1 MEQNGQFNE
10 QINTKK
16 PKKKGKI
23 ILGIILA
30 IIIIAIIALVAVY
43 FLVFSTPQYIFAS
56 TVDSI
61 FNMKAQTYNTVKSAV
76 TLNGSVQ
83 FEDESINEQLTD
95 LENFSINIGSQIDYQ
110 NQSEIVDLG
119 LQYEDE
125 SVVGARF
132 YFKDGEMYTLLD
144 GLYDD
149 YIKVD
154 LETEQANLMQELL
167 DLTKV
172 QGKQENLIKAMSILG
187 NEIKGQISNVGT
199 FEKSTEQMTLNGEN
213 KNVTRVSLLFNAQEF
228 STVVINVCNN
238 LANNNE
244 FIQCFE
250 ESPKDALLDIVA
262 SLEDGEPSSD
272 DTVRISIY
280 TQGLLNE
287 TIGFGLDLNLADNTE
302 LSINMNIMKETDDL
316 YTVSYT
322 QGDNYINGR
331 IEIARAE
338 NTEEN
343 QTGDAKITLEVSDL
357 GTMEL
362 NMGYAY
368 SYNQA
373 VDEVDTRNSVNA
385 EDLTQEDM
393 NTILENLMERPL
405 IGDLLQLYIMGQAN
419 DVLNNSGNLI
429 DQSNALN
436 NYNNNL
442 VLTSENQVTNNAQII
457 TYEVP
462 TELIYNS
469 INSTDRF
476 KYYETQDESINA
488 TTEFVW
494 DGDEQVIIDTIDN
507 EYSAYQNNPFYSN
520 VKVSDLLTLTVGNN
534 TFNYKSM
541 SYETSAGEI
550 YQSIYLWYRLS
561 DDAVYRVNIKS
572 NRTTISDEMIMPF
585 LNIQVQ
591 NV

>member
-154 LETEQANLMQELL
+154 LDTEQANLMQELL

-172 QGKQENLIKAMSILG
+172 QGKQENLIKAMSIFG

-287 TIGFGLDLNLADNTE
+287 TIGLGLDLNLADNTE

-343 QTGDAKITLEVSDL
+343 QTGDAKITLEVSNL

-393 NTILENLMERPL
+393 NTILENLMERPV
-405 IGDLLQLYIMGQAN
+405 IGELMTNIISSSMN
-419 DVLNNSGNLI
+419 NNSNTLGTTTLQNQVSDNSYIVTYEIPTEFMYDSSLSTDSLKSFTTINNDIQASTSIKYYTDDQAYINLV
-429 DQSNALN
+429 DN
-436 NYNNNL
+436 NY
-442 VLTSENQVTNNAQII
+442 SIYTNN
-457 TYEVP
+457 TF
-462 TELIYNS
+462 YN
-469 INSTDRF
+469 
-476 KYYETQDESINA
+476 
-488 TTEFVW
+488 
-494 DGDEQVIIDTIDN
+494 
-507 EYSAYQNNPFYSN
+507 N
-520 VKVSDLLTLTVGNN
+520 VSVSDLQTLSVGNYE
-534 TFNYKSM
+534 FKYKSI
-541 SYETSAGEI
+541 SYETTTGSVN
-550 YQSIYLWYRLS
+550 QSISLWYRLNNEYIYTVDINS
-561 DDAVYRVNIKS
+561 IG
-572 NRTTISDEMIMPF
+572 TTISDDIIMPF

-591 NV
+591 NQ

>member
-393 NTILENLMERPL
+393 NTILENLMERPV
-405 IGDLLQLYIMGQAN
+405 IGELMTNIISSSMN
-419 DVLNNSGNLI
+419 NNSNTLGTTTLQNQVSDNGYIVTYEIPTEFMYDSSLSSDSMNCFKTINDDITASTRIAYYADDQAYINLV
-429 DQSNALN
+429 DN
-436 NYNNNL
+436 NY
-442 VLTSENQVTNNAQII
+442 SIYTNN
-457 TYEVP
+457 TF
-462 TELIYNS
+462 YN
-469 INSTDRF
+469 
-476 KYYETQDESINA
+476 
-488 TTEFVW
+488 
-494 DGDEQVIIDTIDN
+494 
-507 EYSAYQNNPFYSN
+507 N
-520 VKVSDLLTLTVGNN
+520 VSVSDLQTLSVGNYE
-534 TFNYKSM
+534 FKYKSI
-541 SYETSAGEI
+541 SYETTTGSVN
-550 YQSIYLWYRLS
+550 QSISLWYRLNNEYIYTVDINS
-561 DDAVYRVNIKS
+561 IG
-572 NRTTISDEMIMPF
+572 TTISDDIIMPF

-591 NV
+591 NQ

>member
-154 LETEQANLMQELL
+154 LDTEQANLMQELL

-250 ESPKDALLDIVA
+250 ESPKDDLLDIVA

-393 NTILENLMERPL
+393 NTILENLMERPV
-405 IGDLLQLYIMGQAN
+405 IGELMTNIISSSMN
-419 DVLNNSGNLI
+419 NNSNTLGTTTLQNQVSDNGYIVTYEIPTEFMYDSSLSTDSLKSFTTINNDIQASTSIKYYTDDQAYINLV
-429 DQSNALN
+429 DN
-436 NYNNNL
+436 NY
-442 VLTSENQVTNNAQII
+442 SIYTNN
-457 TYEVP
+457 TF
-462 TELIYNS
+462 YN
-469 INSTDRF
+469 
-476 KYYETQDESINA
+476 
-488 TTEFVW
+488 
-494 DGDEQVIIDTIDN
+494 
-507 EYSAYQNNPFYSN
+507 N
-520 VKVSDLLTLTVGNN
+520 VSVSDLQTLSVGNYE
-534 TFNYKSM
+534 FKYKSI
-541 SYETSAGEI
+541 SYETTTGSVN
-550 YQSIYLWYRLS
+550 QSISLWYRLNNEYIYTVDINS
-561 DDAVYRVNIKS
+561 IG
-572 NRTTISDEMIMPF
+572 TTISDDIIMPF

-591 NV
+591 NQ

>member
-154 LETEQANLMQELL
+154 LDTEQANLMRELL

-393 NTILENLMERPL
+393 NTILENLMERPV
-405 IGDLLQLYIMGQAN
+405 IGELMTNIISSSMN
-419 DVLNNSGNLI
+419 NNSNTLGTTTLQNQVSDNSYIVTYEIPTEFMYDSSLSTDSLKSFTTINNDTQASTSIKYYTDDQAYINLV
-429 DQSNALN
+429 DN
-436 NYNNNL
+436 NY
-442 VLTSENQVTNNAQII
+442 SIYTNN
-457 TYEVP
+457 TF
-462 TELIYNS
+462 YN
-469 INSTDRF
+469 
-476 KYYETQDESINA
+476 
-488 TTEFVW
+488 
-494 DGDEQVIIDTIDN
+494 
-507 EYSAYQNNPFYSN
+507 N
-520 VKVSDLLTLTVGNN
+520 VSVSDLQTLSVGNYE
-534 TFNYKSM
+534 FKYKSI
-541 SYETSAGEI
+541 SYETTTGSVN
-550 YQSIYLWYRLS
+550 QSISLWYRLNNEYIYTVDINS
-561 DDAVYRVNIKS
+561 IG
-572 NRTTISDEMIMPF
+572 TTISDDIIMPF

-591 NV
+591 NQ

>member
-343 QTGDAKITLEVSDL
+343 QTGDAKITLEVSNL

-393 NTILENLMERPL
+393 NTILENLMQRPL
-405 IGDLLQLYIMGQAN
+405 IGDLMTNIISSSMN
-419 DVLNNSGNLI
+419 NNSNTLGTTTLQNQVSDNGYIVTYEIPTEFMYDSSLSTDSLKSFTTINNDIQASTSIKYYTDDQAYINLV
-429 DQSNALN
+429 DN
-436 NYNNNL
+436 NY
-442 VLTSENQVTNNAQII
+442 SIYTNN
-457 TYEVP
+457 T
-462 TELIYNS
+462 
-469 INSTDRF
+469 
-476 KYYETQDESINA
+476 
-488 TTEFVW
+488 
-494 DGDEQVIIDTIDN
+494 
-507 EYSAYQNNPFYSN
+507 FYHN
-520 VKVSDLLTLTVGNN
+520 VSVSDLQTLSVGNYE
-534 TFNYKSM
+534 FKYKSI
-541 SYETSAGEI
+541 SYETTTGSVN
-550 YQSIYLWYRLS
+550 QSISLWYRLNNEYIYTVDINS
-561 DDAVYRVNIKS
+561 IG
-572 NRTTISDEMIMPF
+572 TTISDDIIMPF

>member
-302 LSINMNIMKETDDL
+302 LSINMNVMKETDDL

-393 NTILENLMERPL
+393 NTILENLMERPV
-405 IGDLLQLYIMGQAN
+405 IGELMTNIISSSMN
-419 DVLNNSGNLI
+419 NNSNTLGTTTLQNQVSDNSYIVTYEIPTEFMYDSSLSTDSLKSFTTINNDIQASTSIKYYTDDQAYINLV
-429 DQSNALN
+429 DN
-436 NYNNNL
+436 NY
-442 VLTSENQVTNNAQII
+442 SIYTNN
-457 TYEVP
+457 T
-462 TELIYNS
+462 
-469 INSTDRF
+469 
-476 KYYETQDESINA
+476 
-488 TTEFVW
+488 
-494 DGDEQVIIDTIDN
+494 
-507 EYSAYQNNPFYSN
+507 FYHN
-520 VKVSDLLTLTVGNN
+520 VSVSDLQTLSVGNYE
-534 TFNYKSM
+534 FKYKSI
-541 SYETSAGEI
+541 SYETTTGSVN
-550 YQSIYLWYRLS
+550 QSISLWYRLNNEYIYTVDINS
-561 DDAVYRVNIKS
+561 IG
-572 NRTTISDEMIMPF
+572 TTISDDIIMPF

-591 NV
+591 NQ

>member
-1 MEQNGQFNE
+1 M
-10 QINTKK
+10 KK
-16 PKKKGKI
+16 ENKFLI
-23 ILGIILA
+23 A

-154 LETEQANLMQELL
+154 LQTEQANLMQELL

-280 TQGLLNE
+280 IQGLLNE

-385 EDLTQEDM
+385 EYLTQEDM
-393 NTILENLMERPL
+393 NTILENLMERPV
-405 IGDLLQLYIMGQAN
+405 IGELMTNIISSSMN
-419 DVLNNSGNLI
+419 NNSNTLGTTTLQNQVSDNSYIVTYEIPTEFMYDSSLSTDSLKSFTTINNDIQASTSIKYYTDDQAYINLV
-429 DQSNALN
+429 DN
-436 NYNNNL
+436 NY
-442 VLTSENQVTNNAQII
+442 SIYTNN
-457 TYEVP
+457 TF
-462 TELIYNS
+462 YN
-469 INSTDRF
+469 
-476 KYYETQDESINA
+476 
-488 TTEFVW
+488 
-494 DGDEQVIIDTIDN
+494 
-507 EYSAYQNNPFYSN
+507 N
-520 VKVSDLLTLTVGNN
+520 VSVSDLQTLSVGNYE
-534 TFNYKSM
+534 FKYKSI
-541 SYETSAGEI
+541 SYETTTGSVN
-550 YQSIYLWYRLS
+550 QSISLWYRLNNEYIYTVDINS
-561 DDAVYRVNIKS
+561 IG
-572 NRTTISDEMIMPF
+572 TTISDDIIMPF

-591 NV
+591 NQ

>member
-393 NTILENLMERPL
+393 NTILENLMERPV
-405 IGDLLQLYIMGQAN
+405 IGELMTNIISSSMN
-419 DVLNNSGNLI
+419 NNSNTLGTTTLQNQVSDNSYIVTYEIPTEFMYDSSLSTDSMNCFKTINDDITASTRIAYYADDQAYINLV
-429 DQSNALN
+429 DN
-436 NYNNNL
+436 NY
-442 VLTSENQVTNNAQII
+442 SIYTNN
-457 TYEVP
+457 TF
-462 TELIYNS
+462 YN
-469 INSTDRF
+469 
-476 KYYETQDESINA
+476 
-488 TTEFVW
+488 
-494 DGDEQVIIDTIDN
+494 
-507 EYSAYQNNPFYSN
+507 N
-520 VKVSDLLTLTVGNN
+520 VSVSDLQTLSVGNYE
-534 TFNYKSM
+534 FKYKSI
-541 SYETSAGEI
+541 SYETTTGSVN
-550 YQSIYLWYRLS
+550 QSISLWYRLNNEYIYTVDINS
-561 DDAVYRVNIKS
+561 IG
-572 NRTTISDEMIMPF
+572 TTISDDIIMPF

-591 NV
+591 NQ

>member
-83 FEDESINEQLTD
+83 FEDKSINEQLTD

-343 QTGDAKITLEVSDL
+343 QTGDAKITIEVSDL

-393 NTILENLMERPL
+393 NTILENLMERPV
-405 IGDLLQLYIMGQAN
+405 IGELMTNIISSSMN
-419 DVLNNSGNLI
+419 NNSNTLGTTTLQNQVSDNSYIVTYEIPTEFMYDSSLSTDSLKSFTTINNDTQASTSIKYYTDDQAYINLV
-429 DQSNALN
+429 DN
-436 NYNNNL
+436 NY
-442 VLTSENQVTNNAQII
+442 SIYTNN
-457 TYEVP
+457 TF
-462 TELIYNS
+462 YN
-469 INSTDRF
+469 
-476 KYYETQDESINA
+476 
-488 TTEFVW
+488 
-494 DGDEQVIIDTIDN
+494 
-507 EYSAYQNNPFYSN
+507 N
-520 VKVSDLLTLTVGNN
+520 VSVSDLQTLSVGNYE
-534 TFNYKSM
+534 FKYKSI
-541 SYETSAGEI
+541 SYETTTGSVN
-550 YQSIYLWYRLS
+550 QSISLWYRLNNEYIYTVDINS
-561 DDAVYRVNIKS
+561 IG
-572 NRTTISDEMIMPF
+572 TTISDDIIMPF

-591 NV
+591 NQ

>member
-1 MEQNGQFNE
+1 MEQTEQINGQT
-10 QINTKK
+10 NTKK

-393 NTILENLMERPL
+393 NTILENLMERPV
-405 IGDLLQLYIMGQAN
+405 IGELMTNIISSSMN
-419 DVLNNSGNLI
+419 NNSNTLGTTTLQNQVSDNGYIVTYEIPTEFMYDSSLSTDSLKSFTTINNDIQASTSIKYYTDDQAYINLV
-429 DQSNALN
+429 DN
-436 NYNNNL
+436 NY
-442 VLTSENQVTNNAQII
+442 SIYTNN
-457 TYEVP
+457 T
-462 TELIYNS
+462 
-469 INSTDRF
+469 
-476 KYYETQDESINA
+476 
-488 TTEFVW
+488 
-494 DGDEQVIIDTIDN
+494 
-507 EYSAYQNNPFYSN
+507 FYHN
-520 VKVSDLLTLTVGNN
+520 VSVSDLQTLSVGNYE
-534 TFNYKSM
+534 FKYKSI
-541 SYETSAGEI
+541 SYETTTGSVN
-550 YQSIYLWYRLS
+550 QSISLWYRLNNEYIYTVDINS
-561 DDAVYRVNIKS
+561 IG
-572 NRTTISDEMIMPF
+572 TTISDDIIMPF

-591 NV
+591 NQ

>member
-154 LETEQANLMQELL
+154 LDTEQANLMQELL

-343 QTGDAKITLEVSDL
+343 QTGDAKITLEVSNL

-393 NTILENLMERPL
+393 NTILENLMERPI
-405 IGDLLQLYIMGQAN
+405 IGDLMTNIISSSMN
-419 DVLNNSGNLI
+419 NNSNTLGTTTLQNQVSDNGYIVTYEIPTEFMYDSSLSTDSLKSFTTINNDIQASTSIKYYTDDQVYINLV
-429 DQSNALN
+429 DN
-436 NYNNNL
+436 NY
-442 VLTSENQVTNNAQII
+442 SIYTNN
-457 TYEVP
+457 T
-462 TELIYNS
+462 
-469 INSTDRF
+469 
-476 KYYETQDESINA
+476 
-488 TTEFVW
+488 
-494 DGDEQVIIDTIDN
+494 
-507 EYSAYQNNPFYSN
+507 FYHN
-520 VKVSDLLTLTVGNN
+520 VSVSDLQTLSVGNYE
-534 TFNYKSM
+534 FKYKSI
-541 SYETSAGEI
+541 SYETTTGSVN
-550 YQSIYLWYRLS
+550 QSISLWYRLNNEYIYTVDINS
-561 DDAVYRVNIKS
+561 IG
-572 NRTTISDEMIMPF
+572 TTISDDIIMPF

-591 NV
+591 NQ

>member
-250 ESPKDALLDIVA
+250 ESPKDDLLDIVA

-393 NTILENLMERPL
+393 NTILENLMERPV
-405 IGDLLQLYIMGQAN
+405 IGELMTNIISSSMN
-419 DVLNNSGNLI
+419 NNSNTLGTTTLQNQVSDNSYIVTYEIPTEFMYDSSLSTDSLKSFTTINNDTQASTSIKYYTDDQAYINLV
-429 DQSNALN
+429 DN
-436 NYNNNL
+436 NY
-442 VLTSENQVTNNAQII
+442 SIYTNN
-457 TYEVP
+457 T
-462 TELIYNS
+462 
-469 INSTDRF
+469 
-476 KYYETQDESINA
+476 
-488 TTEFVW
+488 
-494 DGDEQVIIDTIDN
+494 
-507 EYSAYQNNPFYSN
+507 FYHN
-520 VKVSDLLTLTVGNN
+520 VSVSDLQTLSVGNYE
-534 TFNYKSM
+534 FKYKSI
-541 SYETSAGEI
+541 SYETTTGSVN
-550 YQSIYLWYRLS
+550 QSISLWYRLNNEYIYTVDINS
-561 DDAVYRVNIKS
+561 IG
-572 NRTTISDEMIMPF
+572 TTISDDIIMPF

-591 NV
+591 NQ

>member
-30 IIIIAIIALVAVY
+30 IIIAIIALVAVY

-61 FNMKAQTYNTVKSAV
+61 FIMKAQTYNTVKSAV

-125 SVVGARF
+125 SVLGARF

-393 NTILENLMERPL
+393 NTILENLMERPV
-405 IGDLLQLYIMGQAN
+405 IGELMTNIISSSMN
-419 DVLNNSGNLI
+419 NNSNTLGTTTLQNQVSDNSYIVTYEIPTEFMYDSSLSTDSLKSFTTINNDIQASTSIKYYTDDQAYINLV
-429 DQSNALN
+429 DN
-436 NYNNNL
+436 NY
-442 VLTSENQVTNNAQII
+442 SIYTNN
-457 TYEVP
+457 TF
-462 TELIYNS
+462 YN
-469 INSTDRF
+469 
-476 KYYETQDESINA
+476 
-488 TTEFVW
+488 
-494 DGDEQVIIDTIDN
+494 
-507 EYSAYQNNPFYSN
+507 N
-520 VKVSDLLTLTVGNN
+520 VSVSDLQTLSVGNYE
-534 TFNYKSM
+534 FKYKSI
-541 SYETSAGEI
+541 SYETTTGSVN
-550 YQSIYLWYRLS
+550 QSISLWYRLNNEYIYTVDINS
-561 DDAVYRVNIKS
+561 IG
-572 NRTTISDEMIMPF
+572 TTISDDIIMPF

-591 NV
+591 NQ

>member
-393 NTILENLMERPL
+393 NTILENLMERPV
-405 IGDLLQLYIMGQAN
+405 IGELMTNIISSSMN
-419 DVLNNSGNLI
+419 NNSNTLGTTTLQNQVSDNGYIVTYEIPTEFMYDSSLSSDSMNCFKTINDDITASTRIAYYADDQAYINLV
-429 DQSNALN
+429 DN
-436 NYNNNL
+436 NY
-442 VLTSENQVTNNAQII
+442 SIYTNN
-457 TYEVP
+457 TF
-462 TELIYNS
+462 YN
-469 INSTDRF
+469 
-476 KYYETQDESINA
+476 
-488 TTEFVW
+488 
-494 DGDEQVIIDTIDN
+494 
-507 EYSAYQNNPFYSN
+507 N
-520 VKVSDLLTLTVGNN
+520 VSVSDLQTLSVGNYE
-534 TFNYKSM
+534 FKYKSI
-541 SYETSAGEI
+541 SYETTTGSVN
-550 YQSIYLWYRLS
+550 QSISLWYRLNNEYIYTVDINS
-561 DDAVYRVNIKS
+561 IG
-572 NRTTISDEMIMPF
+572 TTISDDIIMPF

>member
-393 NTILENLMERPL
+393 NTILENLMERPV
-405 IGDLLQLYIMGQAN
+405 IGELMTNIISSSMN
-419 DVLNNSGNLI
+419 NNSNTLGTTTLQNQVSDNSYIVTYEIPTEFMYDSSLSTDSLKSFTTINNDTQASTSIKYYTDDQAYINLV
-429 DQSNALN
+429 DN
-436 NYNNNL
+436 NY
-442 VLTSENQVTNNAQII
+442 SIYTNN
-457 TYEVP
+457 T
-462 TELIYNS
+462 
-469 INSTDRF
+469 
-476 KYYETQDESINA
+476 
-488 TTEFVW
+488 
-494 DGDEQVIIDTIDN
+494 
-507 EYSAYQNNPFYSN
+507 FYHN
-520 VKVSDLLTLTVGNN
+520 VSVSDLQTLSVGNYE
-534 TFNYKSM
+534 FKYKSI
-541 SYETSAGEI
+541 SYETTTGSVN
-550 YQSIYLWYRLS
+550 QSISLWYRLNNEYIYTVDINS
-561 DDAVYRVNIKS
+561 IG
-572 NRTTISDEMIMPF
+572 TTISDDIIMPF

-591 NV
+591 NQ

>member
-172 QGKQENLIKAMSILG
+172 QGKQENLIKAMSIFG

-302 LSINMNIMKETDDL
+302 LSINMNVMKETDDL

-393 NTILENLMERPL
+393 NTILENLMERPV
-405 IGDLLQLYIMGQAN
+405 IGELMTNIISSSMN
-419 DVLNNSGNLI
+419 NNSNTLGTTTLQNQVSDNSYIVTYEIPTEFMYDSSLSTDSLKSFTTINNDIQASTSIKYYTDDQAYINLV
-429 DQSNALN
+429 DN
-436 NYNNNL
+436 NY
-442 VLTSENQVTNNAQII
+442 SIYTNN
-457 TYEVP
+457 T
-462 TELIYNS
+462 
-469 INSTDRF
+469 
-476 KYYETQDESINA
+476 
-488 TTEFVW
+488 
-494 DGDEQVIIDTIDN
+494 
-507 EYSAYQNNPFYSN
+507 FYHN
-520 VKVSDLLTLTVGNN
+520 VSVSDLQTLSVGNYE
-534 TFNYKSM
+534 FKYKSI
-541 SYETSAGEI
+541 SYETTTGSVN
-550 YQSIYLWYRLS
+550 QSISLWYRLNNEYIYTVDINS
-561 DDAVYRVNIKS
+561 IG
-572 NRTTISDEMIMPF
+572 TTISDDIIMPF

-591 NV
+591 NQ

>member
-172 QGKQENLIKAMSILG
+172 QGKQENLIKAMSIFG

-213 KNVTRVSLLFNAQEF
+213 RNVTRVSLLFNAQEF

-262 SLEDGEPSSD
+262 SLEEGEPSSD

-393 NTILENLMERPL
+393 NTILENLMERPV
-405 IGDLLQLYIMGQAN
+405 IGELMTNIISSSMN
-419 DVLNNSGNLI
+419 NNSNTLGTTTL
-429 DQSNALN
+429 Q
-436 NYNNNL
+436 
-442 VLTSENQVTNNAQII
+442 NQVSDNSYIV
-457 TYEVP
+457 TYEIP
-462 TELIYNS
+462 TEFMYDSSL
-469 INSTDRF
+469 STDSMNCFKTINDDITASTRIAYYADDQDYINYLDTTYDIYKDNIFYKNFSVSDVQTITVGDYEF
-476 KYYETQDESINA
+476 KYKSI
-488 TTEFVW
+488 
-494 DGDEQVIIDTIDN
+494 
-507 EYSAYQNNPFYSN
+507 
-520 VKVSDLLTLTVGNN
+520 
-534 TFNYKSM
+534 
-541 SYETSAGEI
+541 SYETTTGSVN
-550 YQSIYLWYRLS
+550 QSISLWYRLNNEYIYTVDINS
-561 DDAVYRVNIKS
+561 IG
-572 NRTTISDEMIMPF
+572 TTISDDIIMPF

-591 NV
+591 NQ

>member
-172 QGKQENLIKAMSILG
+172 QGKQENLIKAMSIFG

-302 LSINMNIMKETDDL
+302 LSINMNIMKETDNL

-393 NTILENLMERPL
+393 NTILENLMERPV
-405 IGDLLQLYIMGQAN
+405 IGELMTNIISSSMN
-419 DVLNNSGNLI
+419 NNSNTLGTTTLQNQVSDNSYIVTYEIPTEFMYDSSLSTDSLKSFTTINNDIQASTSIKYYTDDQAYINLV
-429 DQSNALN
+429 DN
-436 NYNNNL
+436 NY
-442 VLTSENQVTNNAQII
+442 SIYTNN
-457 TYEVP
+457 TF
-462 TELIYNS
+462 YN
-469 INSTDRF
+469 
-476 KYYETQDESINA
+476 
-488 TTEFVW
+488 
-494 DGDEQVIIDTIDN
+494 
-507 EYSAYQNNPFYSN
+507 N
-520 VKVSDLLTLTVGNN
+520 VSVSDLQTLSVGNYE
-534 TFNYKSM
+534 FKYKSI
-541 SYETSAGEI
+541 SYETTTGSVN
-550 YQSIYLWYRLS
+550 QSISLWYRLNNEYIYTVDINS
-561 DDAVYRVNIKS
+561 IG
-572 NRTTISDEMIMPF
+572 TTISDDIIMPF

-591 NV
+591 NQ

>member
-154 LETEQANLMQELL
+154 LDTEQANLMQELL

-250 ESPKDALLDIVA
+250 ESPKDALFDIVA

-393 NTILENLMERPL
+393 NTILENLMERPV
-405 IGDLLQLYIMGQAN
+405 IGELMTNIISSSMN
-419 DVLNNSGNLI
+419 NNSNTLGTTTLQNQVSDNGYIVTYEIPTEFMYDSSLSTDSLKSFTTINNDIQASTSIKYYTDDQAYINLV
-429 DQSNALN
+429 DN
-436 NYNNNL
+436 NY
-442 VLTSENQVTNNAQII
+442 SIYTNN
-457 TYEVP
+457 TF
-462 TELIYNS
+462 YN
-469 INSTDRF
+469 
-476 KYYETQDESINA
+476 
-488 TTEFVW
+488 
-494 DGDEQVIIDTIDN
+494 
-507 EYSAYQNNPFYSN
+507 N
-520 VKVSDLLTLTVGNN
+520 VSVSDLQTLSVGNYE
-534 TFNYKSM
+534 FKYKSI
-541 SYETSAGEI
+541 SYETTTGSVN
-550 YQSIYLWYRLS
+550 QSISLWYRLNNEYIYTVDINS
-561 DDAVYRVNIKS
+561 IG
-572 NRTTISDEMIMPF
+572 TTISDDIIMPF

>member
-172 QGKQENLIKAMSILG
+172 QGKQENLIKTMSILG

-302 LSINMNIMKETDDL
+302 LSINMNVMKETDDL

-393 NTILENLMERPL
+393 NTILENLMERPV
-405 IGDLLQLYIMGQAN
+405 IGELMTNIISSSMN
-419 DVLNNSGNLI
+419 NNSNTLGTTTLQNQVSDNGYIVTYEIPTEFMYDSSLSTDSLKSFTAINNDIQASTSIKYYTDDQAYINLV
-429 DQSNALN
+429 DN
-436 NYNNNL
+436 NY
-442 VLTSENQVTNNAQII
+442 SIYTNN
-457 TYEVP
+457 TF
-462 TELIYNS
+462 YN
-469 INSTDRF
+469 
-476 KYYETQDESINA
+476 
-488 TTEFVW
+488 
-494 DGDEQVIIDTIDN
+494 
-507 EYSAYQNNPFYSN
+507 N
-520 VKVSDLLTLTVGNN
+520 VSVSDLQTLSVGNYE
-534 TFNYKSM
+534 FKYKSI
-541 SYETSAGEI
+541 SYETTTGSVN
-550 YQSIYLWYRLS
+550 QSISLWYRLNNEYIYTVDINS
-561 DDAVYRVNIKS
+561 IG
-572 NRTTISDEMIMPF
+572 TTISDDIIMPF

-591 NV
+591 NQ

>member
-250 ESPKDALLDIVA
+250 ESPKDDLLDIVA

-393 NTILENLMERPL
+393 NTILENLMERPV
-405 IGDLLQLYIMGQAN
+405 IGELMTNIISSSMN
-419 DVLNNSGNLI
+419 NNSNTLGTTTLQNQVSDNSYIVTYEIPTEFMYDSSLSTDSLKSFTTINNDTQASTSIKYYTDDQAYINLV
-429 DQSNALN
+429 DN
-436 NYNNNL
+436 NY
-442 VLTSENQVTNNAQII
+442 SIYTNN
-457 TYEVP
+457 TF
-462 TELIYNS
+462 YN
-469 INSTDRF
+469 
-476 KYYETQDESINA
+476 
-488 TTEFVW
+488 
-494 DGDEQVIIDTIDN
+494 
-507 EYSAYQNNPFYSN
+507 N
-520 VKVSDLLTLTVGNN
+520 VSVSDLQTLSVGNYE
-534 TFNYKSM
+534 FKYKSI
-541 SYETSAGEI
+541 SYETTTGSVN
-550 YQSIYLWYRLS
+550 QSISLWYRLNNEYIYTVDINS
-561 DDAVYRVNIKS
+561 IG
-572 NRTTISDEMIMPF
+572 TTISDDIIMPF

-591 NV
+591 NQ

>member
-393 NTILENLMERPL
+393 NTILENLMERPV
-405 IGDLLQLYIMGQAN
+405 IGELMTNIISSSMN
-419 DVLNNSGNLI
+419 NNSNTLGTTTLQNQVSDNSYIVTYEIPTEFMYDSSLSSDSMNCFKTINDDITASTRIAYYADDQAYINLV
-429 DQSNALN
+429 DN
-436 NYNNNL
+436 NY
-442 VLTSENQVTNNAQII
+442 SIYTNN
-457 TYEVP
+457 TF
-462 TELIYNS
+462 YN
-469 INSTDRF
+469 
-476 KYYETQDESINA
+476 
-488 TTEFVW
+488 
-494 DGDEQVIIDTIDN
+494 
-507 EYSAYQNNPFYSN
+507 N
-520 VKVSDLLTLTVGNN
+520 VSVSDLQTLSVGNYE
-534 TFNYKSM
+534 FKYKSI
-541 SYETSAGEI
+541 SYETTTGSVN
-550 YQSIYLWYRLS
+550 QSISLWYRLNNEYIYTVDINS
-561 DDAVYRVNIKS
+561 IG
-572 NRTTISDEMIMPF
+572 TTISDDIIMPF

>member
-95 LENFSINIGSQIDYQ
+95 LENFSINIGSQMDYQ

-393 NTILENLMERPL
+393 NTILENLMERPV
-405 IGDLLQLYIMGQAN
+405 IGELMTNIISSSMN
-419 DVLNNSGNLI
+419 NNSNTLGTTTLQNQVSDNSYIVTYEIPTEFMYDSSLSTDSLKSFTTINNDIQASTSIKYYTDDQAYINLV
-429 DQSNALN
+429 DN
-436 NYNNNL
+436 NY
-442 VLTSENQVTNNAQII
+442 SIYTNN
-457 TYEVP
+457 TF
-462 TELIYNS
+462 YN
-469 INSTDRF
+469 
-476 KYYETQDESINA
+476 
-488 TTEFVW
+488 
-494 DGDEQVIIDTIDN
+494 
-507 EYSAYQNNPFYSN
+507 N
-520 VKVSDLLTLTVGNN
+520 VSVSDLQTLSVGNYE
-534 TFNYKSM
+534 FKYKSI
-541 SYETSAGEI
+541 SYETTTGSVN
-550 YQSIYLWYRLS
+550 QSISLWYRLNNEYIYTVDINS
-561 DDAVYRVNIKS
+561 IG
-572 NRTTISDEMIMPF
+572 TTISDDIIMPF

>member
-1 MEQNGQFNE
+1 
-10 QINTKK
+10 
-16 PKKKGKI
+16 
-23 ILGIILA
+23 
-30 IIIIAIIALVAVY
+30 
-43 FLVFSTPQYIFAS
+43 
-56 TVDSI
+56 
-61 FNMKAQTYNTVKSAV
+61 
-76 TLNGSVQ
+76 
-83 FEDESINEQLTD
+83 
-95 LENFSINIGSQIDYQ
+95 
-110 NQSEIVDLG
+110 
-119 LQYEDE
+119 
-125 SVVGARF
+125 
-132 YFKDGEMYTLLD
+132 
-144 GLYDD
+144 
-149 YIKVD
+149 
-154 LETEQANLMQELL
+154 
-167 DLTKV
+167 
-172 QGKQENLIKAMSILG
+172 
-187 NEIKGQISNVGT
+187 
-199 FEKSTEQMTLNGEN
+199 MTLNGEN

-343 QTGDAKITLEVSDL
+343 QTEDAKITLEVSDL

-393 NTILENLMERPL
+393 NTILENLMERPV
-405 IGDLLQLYIMGQAN
+405 IGELMTNIISSSMN
-419 DVLNNSGNLI
+419 NNSNTLGTTTLQNQVSDNSYIVTYEIPTEFMYDSSLSTDSLKSFTTINNDIQASTSIKYYTDDQAYINLV
-429 DQSNALN
+429 DN
-436 NYNNNL
+436 NY
-442 VLTSENQVTNNAQII
+442 S
-457 TYEVP
+457 
-462 TELIYNS
+462 IY
-469 INSTDRF
+469 T
-476 KYYETQDESINA
+476 
-488 TTEFVW
+488 
-494 DGDEQVIIDTIDN
+494 
-507 EYSAYQNNPFYSN
+507 
-520 VKVSDLLTLTVGNN
+520 NN
-534 TFNYKSM
+534 TFYF
-541 SYETSAGEI
+541 
-550 YQSIYLWYRLS
+550 SIHFQKQFQWY
-561 DDAVYRVNIKS
+561 
-572 NRTTISDEMIMPF
+572 
-585 LNIQVQ
+585 
-591 NV
+591 

>member
-154 LETEQANLMQELL
+154 LDTEQANLMQELL

-172 QGKQENLIKAMSILG
+172 QGKQENLIKAMSIFG

-343 QTGDAKITLEVSDL
+343 QTGDAKITLEVSNL

-393 NTILENLMERPL
+393 NTILENLMQRPL
-405 IGDLLQLYIMGQAN
+405 IGDLMTNIISSSMN
-419 DVLNNSGNLI
+419 NNSNTLGTTTLQNQVSDNGYIVTYEIPTEFMYDSSLSTDSLKSFTTINNDIQASTSIKYYTDDQAYINLV
-429 DQSNALN
+429 DN
-436 NYNNNL
+436 NY
-442 VLTSENQVTNNAQII
+442 SIYTNN
-457 TYEVP
+457 T
-462 TELIYNS
+462 
-469 INSTDRF
+469 
-476 KYYETQDESINA
+476 
-488 TTEFVW
+488 
-494 DGDEQVIIDTIDN
+494 
-507 EYSAYQNNPFYSN
+507 FYHN
-520 VKVSDLLTLTVGNN
+520 VSVSDLQTLSVGNYE
-534 TFNYKSM
+534 FKYKSI
-541 SYETSAGEI
+541 SYETTTGSVN
-550 YQSIYLWYRLS
+550 QSISLWYRLNNEYIYTVDINS
-561 DDAVYRVNIKS
+561 IG
-572 NRTTISDEMIMPF
+572 TTISDDIIMPF

-591 NV
+591 NQ

>member
-172 QGKQENLIKAMSILG
+172 QGKQENLIKAMSIFG

-393 NTILENLMERPL
+393 NTILENLMERPV
-405 IGDLLQLYIMGQAN
+405 IGELMTNIISSSMN
-419 DVLNNSGNLI
+419 NNSNTLGTTTLQNQVSDNSYIVTYEIPTEFMYDSSLSTDSLKSFTTINNDIQASTSIKYYTDDQAYINLVDKNYSI
-429 DQSNALN
+429 YTN
-436 NYNNNL
+436 NTFYNN
-442 VLTSENQVTNNAQII
+442 VS
-457 TYEVP
+457 
-462 TELIYNS
+462 
-469 INSTDRF
+469 
-476 KYYETQDESINA
+476 
-488 TTEFVW
+488 
-494 DGDEQVIIDTIDN
+494 
-507 EYSAYQNNPFYSN
+507 
-520 VKVSDLLTLTVGNN
+520 VSDLQTLSVGNYE
-534 TFNYKSM
+534 FKYKSI
-541 SYETSAGEI
+541 SYETTTGSVN
-550 YQSIYLWYRLS
+550 QSISLWYRLNNEYIYTVDINS
-561 DDAVYRVNIKS
+561 IG
-572 NRTTISDEMIMPF
+572 TTISDDIIMPF

-591 NV
+591 NQ

>member
-154 LETEQANLMQELL
+154 LDTEQANLMQELL

-172 QGKQENLIKAMSILG
+172 QGKQENLIKAMSIFG

-343 QTGDAKITLEVSDL
+343 QTGDAKITLEVSNL

-393 NTILENLMERPL
+393 NTILENLMQRPL
-405 IGDLLQLYIMGQAN
+405 IGDLMTNIISSSMN
-419 DVLNNSGNLI
+419 NNSNTLGTTTLQNQVSDNGYIVTYEIPTEFMYDSSLSTDSLKSFTTINNDIQASTSIKYYTDDQAYINLV
-429 DQSNALN
+429 DN
-436 NYNNNL
+436 NY
-442 VLTSENQVTNNAQII
+442 SIYTNN
-457 TYEVP
+457 T
-462 TELIYNS
+462 
-469 INSTDRF
+469 
-476 KYYETQDESINA
+476 
-488 TTEFVW
+488 
-494 DGDEQVIIDTIDN
+494 
-507 EYSAYQNNPFYSN
+507 FYHN
-520 VKVSDLLTLTVGNN
+520 VSVSDLQTLSVGNYE
-534 TFNYKSM
+534 FKYKSI
-541 SYETSAGEI
+541 SYETTTGSVN
-550 YQSIYLWYRLS
+550 QSISLWYRLNNEYIYTVDINS
-561 DDAVYRVNIKS
+561 IG
-572 NRTTISDEMIMPF
+572 TTISDDIIMPF

>member
-393 NTILENLMERPL
+393 NTILENLMERPV
-405 IGDLLQLYIMGQAN
+405 IGELMTNIISSSMN
-419 DVLNNSGNLI
+419 NNSNTLGTTTLQNQVSDNGYIVTYEIPTEFMYDSSLSTDSLKSFTTINNDTQASTSIKYYTDDQAYINLV
-429 DQSNALN
+429 DN
-436 NYNNNL
+436 NY
-442 VLTSENQVTNNAQII
+442 SIYTNN
-457 TYEVP
+457 TF
-462 TELIYNS
+462 YN
-469 INSTDRF
+469 
-476 KYYETQDESINA
+476 
-488 TTEFVW
+488 
-494 DGDEQVIIDTIDN
+494 
-507 EYSAYQNNPFYSN
+507 N
-520 VKVSDLLTLTVGNN
+520 VSVSDLQTLSVGNYE
-534 TFNYKSM
+534 FKYKSI
-541 SYETSAGEI
+541 SYETTTGSVN
-550 YQSIYLWYRLS
+550 QSISLWYRLNNEYIYTVDINS
-561 DDAVYRVNIKS
+561 IG
-572 NRTTISDEMIMPF
+572 TTISDDIIMPF

-591 NV
+591 NQ

>member
-262 SLEDGEPSSD
+262 SLEEGEPSSD

-393 NTILENLMERPL
+393 NTILENLMERPV
-405 IGDLLQLYIMGQAN
+405 IGELMTNIISSSMN
-419 DVLNNSGNLI
+419 NNSNTLGTTTLQNQVSDNGYIVTYEIPTEFMYDSSLSSDSMNCFKTINDDITASTRIAYYADDQAYINLV
-429 DQSNALN
+429 DN
-436 NYNNNL
+436 NY
-442 VLTSENQVTNNAQII
+442 SIYTNN
-457 TYEVP
+457 TF
-462 TELIYNS
+462 YN
-469 INSTDRF
+469 
-476 KYYETQDESINA
+476 
-488 TTEFVW
+488 
-494 DGDEQVIIDTIDN
+494 
-507 EYSAYQNNPFYSN
+507 N
-520 VKVSDLLTLTVGNN
+520 VSVSDLQTLSVGNYE
-534 TFNYKSM
+534 FKYKSI
-541 SYETSAGEI
+541 SYETTTGSVN
-550 YQSIYLWYRLS
+550 QSISLWYRLNNEYIYTVDINS
-561 DDAVYRVNIKS
+561 IG
-572 NRTTISDEMIMPF
+572 TTISDDIIMPF

-591 NV
+591 NQ

>member
-250 ESPKDALLDIVA
+250 ESPKDDLLDIVA

-343 QTGDAKITLEVSDL
+343 QTGDAKITLEVSNL

-393 NTILENLMERPL
+393 NTILENLMQRPL
-405 IGDLLQLYIMGQAN
+405 IGDLMTNIISSSMN
-419 DVLNNSGNLI
+419 NNSNTLGTTTLQNQVSDNSYIVTYEIPTEFMYDSSLSTDSLKSFTTINNDIQASTSIKYYTDDQAYINLV
-429 DQSNALN
+429 DN
-436 NYNNNL
+436 NY
-442 VLTSENQVTNNAQII
+442 SIYTNN
-457 TYEVP
+457 TF
-462 TELIYNS
+462 YN
-469 INSTDRF
+469 
-476 KYYETQDESINA
+476 
-488 TTEFVW
+488 
-494 DGDEQVIIDTIDN
+494 
-507 EYSAYQNNPFYSN
+507 N
-520 VKVSDLLTLTVGNN
+520 VSVSDLQTLSVGNYE
-534 TFNYKSM
+534 FKYKSI
-541 SYETSAGEI
+541 SYETTTGSVN
-550 YQSIYLWYRLS
+550 QSISLWYRLNNEYIYTVDINS
-561 DDAVYRVNIKS
+561 IG
-572 NRTTISDEMIMPF
+572 TTISDDIIMPF

-591 NV
+591 NQ

>member
-393 NTILENLMERPL
+393 NTILENLMERPV
-405 IGDLLQLYIMGQAN
+405 IGDLMTNIISSSMN
-419 DVLNNSGNLI
+419 NNSNTLGTTTLQNQVSDNSYIVTYEIPTEFMYDSSLSTDSLKSFTTINNDTQASTSIKYYTDDQAYINLV
-429 DQSNALN
+429 DN
-436 NYNNNL
+436 NY
-442 VLTSENQVTNNAQII
+442 SIYTNN
-457 TYEVP
+457 TF
-462 TELIYNS
+462 YN
-469 INSTDRF
+469 
-476 KYYETQDESINA
+476 
-488 TTEFVW
+488 
-494 DGDEQVIIDTIDN
+494 
-507 EYSAYQNNPFYSN
+507 N
-520 VKVSDLLTLTVGNN
+520 VSVSDLQTLSVGNYE
-534 TFNYKSM
+534 FKYKSI
-541 SYETSAGEI
+541 SYETTTGSVN
-550 YQSIYLWYRLS
+550 QSISLWYRLNNEYIYTVDINS
-561 DDAVYRVNIKS
+561 IG
-572 NRTTISDEMIMPF
+572 TTISDDIIMPF

-591 NV
+591 NQ

>member
-16 PKKKGKI
+16 PKKKWKI

-95 LENFSINIGSQIDYQ
+95 LENFSINIGSQMDYQ

-393 NTILENLMERPL
+393 NTILENLMERPV
-405 IGDLLQLYIMGQAN
+405 IGELMTNIISSSMN
-419 DVLNNSGNLI
+419 NNSNTLGTTTL
-429 DQSNALN
+429 Q
-436 NYNNNL
+436 
-442 VLTSENQVTNNAQII
+442 NQVSDNSYIV
-457 TYEVP
+457 TYEIP
-462 TELIYNS
+462 TEFMYDSSL
-469 INSTDRF
+469 STDSMNCFKTINDDITASIRIAYYADDQDYINYLDTTYDIYKDNIFYKNFSVSDVQTITVGDYEF
-476 KYYETQDESINA
+476 KYKSI
-488 TTEFVW
+488 
-494 DGDEQVIIDTIDN
+494 
-507 EYSAYQNNPFYSN
+507 
-520 VKVSDLLTLTVGNN
+520 
-534 TFNYKSM
+534 
-541 SYETSAGEI
+541 SYETTTGSVN
-550 YQSIYLWYRLS
+550 QSISLWYRLNNEYIYTVDINS
-561 DDAVYRVNIKS
+561 IG
-572 NRTTISDEMIMPF
+572 TTISDDIIMPF

-591 NV
+591 NQ

>member
-76 TLNGSVQ
+76 TLNASVQ

-125 SVVGARF
+125 SVVSARF

-250 ESPKDALLDIVA
+250 ESPKDALLDIVT

-338 NTEEN
+338 NTEES
-343 QTGDAKITLEVSDL
+343 QTGDAKITLDVSNL

-393 NTILENLMERPL
+393 NTILENLMERPV
-405 IGDLLQLYIMGQAN
+405 IGDLMTNIISSSMN
-419 DVLNNSGNLI
+419 NNSNTLGTTTLQNQVSDNGYIVTYEIPTEFMYDSSLSTDSLKSFTTINNDIQASTSIKYYTDDQAYINLV
-429 DQSNALN
+429 DN
-436 NYNNNL
+436 NY
-442 VLTSENQVTNNAQII
+442 SIYTNN
-457 TYEVP
+457 T
-462 TELIYNS
+462 
-469 INSTDRF
+469 
-476 KYYETQDESINA
+476 
-488 TTEFVW
+488 
-494 DGDEQVIIDTIDN
+494 
-507 EYSAYQNNPFYSN
+507 FYHN
-520 VKVSDLLTLTVGNN
+520 VSVSDLQTLSVGNYE
-534 TFNYKSM
+534 FKYKSI
-541 SYETSAGEI
+541 SYETTTGSVN
-550 YQSIYLWYRLS
+550 QSISLWYRLNNEYIYTVDINS
-561 DDAVYRVNIKS
+561 IG
-572 NRTTISDEMIMPF
+572 TTISDDIIMPF

-591 NV
+591 NQ

>member
-250 ESPKDALLDIVA
+250 ESPKDDLLDIVA

-419 DVLNNSGNLI
+419 DVLNNSGNII

>member
-16 PKKKGKI
+16 PKKKWKI

-95 LENFSINIGSQIDYQ
+95 LENFSINIGSQMDYQ

-393 NTILENLMERPL
+393 NTILENLMERPV
-405 IGDLLQLYIMGQAN
+405 IGELMTNIISSSMN
-419 DVLNNSGNLI
+419 NNSNTLGTTTLQNQVSDNSYIVTYEIPTEFMYDSSLSTDSLKSFTTINNDTQASTSIKYYTDDQAYINLV
-429 DQSNALN
+429 DN
-436 NYNNNL
+436 NY
-442 VLTSENQVTNNAQII
+442 SIYTNN
-457 TYEVP
+457 TF
-462 TELIYNS
+462 YN
-469 INSTDRF
+469 
-476 KYYETQDESINA
+476 
-488 TTEFVW
+488 
-494 DGDEQVIIDTIDN
+494 
-507 EYSAYQNNPFYSN
+507 N
-520 VKVSDLLTLTVGNN
+520 VSVSDLQTLSVGNYE
-534 TFNYKSM
+534 FKYKSI
-541 SYETSAGEI
+541 SYETTTGSVN
-550 YQSIYLWYRLS
+550 QSISLWYRLNNEYIYTVDINS
-561 DDAVYRVNIKS
+561 IG
-572 NRTTISDEMIMPF
+572 TTISDDIIMPF

-591 NV
+591 NQ

>member
-262 SLEDGEPSSD
+262 SLEEGEPSSD

-393 NTILENLMERPL
+393 NTILENLMERPV
-405 IGDLLQLYIMGQAN
+405 IGELMTNIISSSMN
-419 DVLNNSGNLI
+419 NNSNTLGTTTL
-429 DQSNALN
+429 Q
-436 NYNNNL
+436 
-442 VLTSENQVTNNAQII
+442 NQVSDNSYIV
-457 TYEVP
+457 TYEIP
-462 TELIYNS
+462 TEFMYDSSL
-469 INSTDRF
+469 STDSMNCFKTINDDITASTRIAYYADDQDYINYLDTTYDIYKDNIFYKNFSVSDVQTITVGDYEF
-476 KYYETQDESINA
+476 KYKSI
-488 TTEFVW
+488 
-494 DGDEQVIIDTIDN
+494 
-507 EYSAYQNNPFYSN
+507 
-520 VKVSDLLTLTVGNN
+520 
-534 TFNYKSM
+534 
-541 SYETSAGEI
+541 SYETTTGSVN
-550 YQSIYLWYRLS
+550 QSISLWYRLNNEYIYTVDINS
-561 DDAVYRVNIKS
+561 IG
-572 NRTTISDEMIMPF
+572 TTISDDIIMPF

-591 NV
+591 NQ

>member
-393 NTILENLMERPL
+393 NTILENLMERPV
-405 IGDLLQLYIMGQAN
+405 IGELMTNIISSSMN
-419 DVLNNSGNLI
+419 NNSNTLGTTTLQNQVSDNSYIVTYEIPTEFMYDSSLSTDSLKSFTTINNDIQASTSIKYYTDDQAYINLVDKNYSI
-429 DQSNALN
+429 YTN
-436 NYNNNL
+436 NTFYNN
-442 VLTSENQVTNNAQII
+442 VS
-457 TYEVP
+457 
-462 TELIYNS
+462 
-469 INSTDRF
+469 
-476 KYYETQDESINA
+476 
-488 TTEFVW
+488 
-494 DGDEQVIIDTIDN
+494 
-507 EYSAYQNNPFYSN
+507 
-520 VKVSDLLTLTVGNN
+520 VSDLQTLSVGNYE
-534 TFNYKSM
+534 FKYKSI
-541 SYETSAGEI
+541 SYETTTGSVN
-550 YQSIYLWYRLS
+550 QSISLWYRLNNEYIYTVDINS
-561 DDAVYRVNIKS
+561 IG
-572 NRTTISDEMIMPF
+572 TTISDDIIMPF

-591 NV
+591 NQ

>member
-250 ESPKDALLDIVA
+250 ESPKDDLLDIVA

-287 TIGFGLDLNLADNTE
+287 TIGLGLDLNLADNTE

-385 EDLTQEDM
+385 EVLTQEDM
-393 NTILENLMERPL
+393 NTILENLMERPV
-405 IGDLLQLYIMGQAN
+405 IGELMTNIISSSMN
-419 DVLNNSGNLI
+419 NNSNTLGTTTLQNQVSDNSYIVTYEIPTEFMYDSSLSTDSLKSFTTINNDIQASTSIKYYTDDQAYINLV
-429 DQSNALN
+429 DN
-436 NYNNNL
+436 NY
-442 VLTSENQVTNNAQII
+442 SIYTNN
-457 TYEVP
+457 TF
-462 TELIYNS
+462 YN
-469 INSTDRF
+469 
-476 KYYETQDESINA
+476 
-488 TTEFVW
+488 
-494 DGDEQVIIDTIDN
+494 
-507 EYSAYQNNPFYSN
+507 N
-520 VKVSDLLTLTVGNN
+520 VSVSDLQTLSVGNYE
-534 TFNYKSM
+534 FKYKSI
-541 SYETSAGEI
+541 SYETTTGSVN
-550 YQSIYLWYRLS
+550 QSISLWYRLNNEYIYTVDINS
-561 DDAVYRVNIKS
+561 IG
-572 NRTTISDEMIMPF
+572 TTISDDIIMPF

-591 NV
+591 NQ

>member
-154 LETEQANLMQELL
+154 LDTEQANLMQELL

-393 NTILENLMERPL
+393 NTILENLMERPV
-405 IGDLLQLYIMGQAN
+405 IGELMTNIISSSMN
-419 DVLNNSGNLI
+419 NNSNTLGTTTLQNQVSDNGYIVTYEIPTEFMYDSSLSTDSLKSFTTINNDIQASTSIKYYTDDQAYINLV
-429 DQSNALN
+429 DN
-436 NYNNNL
+436 NY
-442 VLTSENQVTNNAQII
+442 SIYTNN
-457 TYEVP
+457 TF
-462 TELIYNS
+462 YN
-469 INSTDRF
+469 
-476 KYYETQDESINA
+476 
-488 TTEFVW
+488 
-494 DGDEQVIIDTIDN
+494 
-507 EYSAYQNNPFYSN
+507 N
-520 VKVSDLLTLTVGNN
+520 VSVSDLQTLSVGNYE
-534 TFNYKSM
+534 FKYKSI
-541 SYETSAGEI
+541 SYETTTGSVN
-550 YQSIYLWYRLS
+550 QSISLWYRLNNEYIYTVDINS
-561 DDAVYRVNIKS
+561 IG
-572 NRTTISDEMIMPF
+572 TTISDDIIMPF

-591 NV
+591 NQ

>member
-154 LETEQANLMQELL
+154 LDTEQANLMQELL

-393 NTILENLMERPL
+393 NTILENLMERPV
-405 IGDLLQLYIMGQAN
+405 IGELMTNIISSSMN
-419 DVLNNSGNLI
+419 NNSNTLGTTTLQNQVSDNSYIVTYEIPTEFMYDSSLSTDSLKSFTTINNDIQASTSIKYYTDDQAYINLV
-429 DQSNALN
+429 DN
-436 NYNNNL
+436 NY
-442 VLTSENQVTNNAQII
+442 SIYTNN
-457 TYEVP
+457 TF
-462 TELIYNS
+462 YN
-469 INSTDRF
+469 
-476 KYYETQDESINA
+476 
-488 TTEFVW
+488 
-494 DGDEQVIIDTIDN
+494 
-507 EYSAYQNNPFYSN
+507 N
-520 VKVSDLLTLTVGNN
+520 VSVSDLQTLSVGNYE
-534 TFNYKSM
+534 FKYKSI
-541 SYETSAGEI
+541 SYETTTGSVN
-550 YQSIYLWYRLS
+550 QSISLWYRLNNEYIYTVDINS
-561 DDAVYRVNIKS
+561 IG
-572 NRTTISDEMIMPF
+572 TTISDDIIMPF

-591 NV
+591 NQ